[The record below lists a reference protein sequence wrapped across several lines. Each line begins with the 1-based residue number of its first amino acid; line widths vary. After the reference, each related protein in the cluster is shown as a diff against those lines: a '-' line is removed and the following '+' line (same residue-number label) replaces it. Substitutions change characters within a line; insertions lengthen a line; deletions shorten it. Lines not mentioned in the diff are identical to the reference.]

1 MVAAICLVGIN
12 AIFKWLLF
20 SSCSTK
26 LERAGE
32 FQAETEQFLPRSS
45 VSRAGHNRLDR
56 SSVVG
61 TSLPLQGGCWG
72 SGRALSPPLATTCSE
87 TSSEESK

>member
-1 MVAAICLVGIN
+1 MTLVLTAALFSTPGSRCVMVAAICLVGIN

-32 FQAETEQFLPRSS
+32 FQGE
-45 VSRAGHNRLDR
+45 AG
-56 SSVVG
+56 
-61 TSLPLQGGCWG
+61 
-72 SGRALSPPLATTCSE
+72 
-87 TSSEESK
+87 

>member
-26 LERAGE
+26 LERAGLNNTSPSFE
-32 FQAETEQFLPRSS
+32 PFKTLPQPLSHIWPGSMSNAATEVRTAGAAPEVCFQ
-45 VSRAGHNRLDR
+45 V
-56 SSVVG
+56 
-61 TSLPLQGGCWG
+61 W
-72 SGRALSPPLATTCSE
+72 
-87 TSSEESK
+87 

>member
-32 FQAETEQFLPRSS
+32 FQGEPE
-45 VSRAGHNRLDR
+45 
-56 SSVVG
+56 
-61 TSLPLQGGCWG
+61 
-72 SGRALSPPLATTCSE
+72 
-87 TSSEESK
+87 